1 MDPDTFQPFNKDKDD
16 EDDVRDAQLWW
27 DLGII
32 VYELA
37 TGGCT
42 PWYHKNHK
50 VYKKLLHKYPV
61 AFPVNLEI
69 ELSEELKQ
77 LIRELLMKDKYQR
90 LGYSDQGG
98 VIDIQQSPFMK
109 A

>member
-1 MDPDTFQPFNKDKDD
+1 
-16 EDDVRDAQLWW
+16 
-27 DLGII
+27 
-32 VYELA
+32 
-37 TGGCT
+37 
-42 PWYHKNHK
+42 
-50 VYKKLLHKYPV
+50 V

-98 VIDIQQSPFMK
+98 VIDI
-109 A
+109 